1 MSEEISRC
9 TGRMDRWIGGS
20 GGGGRMEGTRG
31 GWMDG
36 REGGRDRL
44 VHALLQSTC
53 SKEISMHDSS
63 RTLRT
68 S

>member
-1 MSEEISRC
+1 MEGEGGWNK
-9 TGRMDRWIGGS
+9 GRMDGWE
-20 GGGGRMEGTRG
+20 GR
-31 GWMDG
+31 

>member
-1 MSEEISRC
+1 
-9 TGRMDRWIGGS
+9 MDRWIGGS